1 MKPSTVCAISMELVK
16 RQLYD
21 HDPRSPA
28 IREHP
33 PEYQSIRTVSEILR
47 DLRNASCQDTYE
59 PTQNVSTNNLGIRI

>member
-28 IREHP
+28 IREDP
-33 PEYQSIRTVSEILR
+33 PEYQPIRTVAEILR
-47 DLRNASCQDTYE
+47 DLRNGPSKPEYSNQEKSRYT
-59 PTQNVSTNNLGIRI
+59 SSIRL

>member
-28 IREHP
+28 IREDP
-33 PEYQSIRTVSEILR
+33 PEYQPIRTVAEILK
-47 DLRNASCQDTYE
+47 DLRRASYESEQNA
-59 PTQNVSTNNLGIRI
+59 STNNLGIRI

>member
-28 IREHP
+28 IREDP
-33 PEYQSIRTVSEILR
+33 PEYQPIRTVAEILK
-47 DLRNASCQDTYE
+47 DLRNATSGPEIHSNQE
-59 PTQNVSTNNLGIRI
+59 KNLGIRI